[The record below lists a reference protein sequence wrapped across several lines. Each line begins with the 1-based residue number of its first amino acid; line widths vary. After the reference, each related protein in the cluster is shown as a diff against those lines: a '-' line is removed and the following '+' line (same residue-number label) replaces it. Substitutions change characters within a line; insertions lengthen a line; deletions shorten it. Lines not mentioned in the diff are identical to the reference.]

1 MISVDTNILVR
12 YAVKDDPAQTR
23 AATDFLRNNS
33 CQILKTVLLE
43 LVWVLSSSSGYNLAR
58 SCVVERLRHILGLP
72 TIEPED
78 AVTVAQAIDWFEQG
92 LDFADAL
99 HLASSSLPDGLAT
112 MDRRLFTK
120 AEQIGCDR
128 RITVV
133 G

>member
-12 YAVKDDPAQTR
+12 YAVKDD
-23 AATDFLRNNS
+23 L
-33 CQILKTVLLE
+33 I
-43 LVWVLSSSSGYNLAR
+43 
-58 SCVVERLRHILGLP
+58 
-72 TIEPED
+72 
-78 AVTVAQAIDWFEQG
+78 QAIDWFEQG

-99 HLASSSLPDGLAT
+99 HLASSFHPDGLAT

>member
-12 YAVKDDPAQTR
+12 YAVKDDPIQTL
-23 AATDFLRNNS
+23 T
-33 CQILKTVLLE
+33 
-43 LVWVLSSSSGYNLAR
+43 
-58 SCVVERLRHILGLP
+58 
-72 TIEPED
+72 
-78 AVTVAQAIDWFEQG
+78 WFEQG

-112 MDRRLFTK
+112 MDRRLFAK